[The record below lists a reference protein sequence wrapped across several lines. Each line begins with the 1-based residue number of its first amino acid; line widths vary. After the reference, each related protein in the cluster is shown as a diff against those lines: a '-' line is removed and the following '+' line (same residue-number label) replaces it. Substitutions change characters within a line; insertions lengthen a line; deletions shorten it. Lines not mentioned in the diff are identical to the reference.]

1 MAFFDRML
9 DVMKLGEDEDDYYD
23 DDEMY
28 DDDDYDDDDD
38 DDDHSIFHLFG
49 KKDDDEDEEEDE
61 QPRVVKA
68 KPTPSVKEKP
78 AAKTS
83 SKITPMRASR
93 KGNSTNMEVCVIK
106 PSSFEDAREISETL
120 LADRTVILN
129 MEGLDL
135 GLAQRIIDFTSGCC
149 YAIDGNLQKVSN
161 YIFIITPAA
170 VDISGDLQ
178 GIVDAFDFSGIQ
190 TGF

>member
-9 DVMKLGEDEDDYYD
+9 DVMRLPEDDDEYYD
-23 DDEMY
+23 DDMY
-28 DDDDYDDDDD
+28 EEDYEDEAYEEDNK
-38 DDDHSIFHLFG
+38 SLFHKFT
-49 KKDDDEDEEEDE
+49 KKRDEEYDEEERYSRNDTRFVSSTRE
-61 QPRVVKA
+61 RPVA
-68 KPTPSVKEKP
+68 KPSP
-78 AAKTS
+78 
-83 SKITPMRASR
+83 KITPMRGSR
-93 KGNSTNMEVCVIK
+93 KGNSVNMEVCVIK
-106 PSSFEDAREISETL
+106 PATFEDAREISETL

-135 GLAQRIIDFTSGCC
+135 GLAQRIIDFTSGSC

-161 YIFIITPAA
+161 YIFIITPAS

>member
-9 DVMKLGEDEDDYYD
+9 DVMKLGDDEDEYYD

-28 DDDDYDDDDD
+28 DDDEYEDDYDDEDS
-38 DDDHSIFHLFG
+38 HSIFHMFG
-49 KKDDDEDEEEDE
+49 KKDAENEPSETAK
-61 QPRVVKA
+61 VK
-68 KPTPSVKEKP
+68 PSSPVKEKP
-78 AAKTS
+78 VVKQS
-83 SKITPMRASR
+83 PKITPMRGGR
-93 KGNSTNMEVCVIK
+93 KGNSVNMEVCVIK

>member
-9 DVMKLGEDEDDYYD
+9 DVMRLPEDDDEYYD
-23 DDEMY
+23 DMY
-28 DDDDYDDDDD
+28 DDEYE
-38 DDDHSIFHLFG
+38 
-49 KKDDDEDEEEDE
+49 EDEEEDSKSVFHIFGKKKDMDE
-61 QPRVVKA
+61 PEEETTSTTVRERPVA
-68 KPTPSVKEKP
+68 KPSP
-78 AAKTS
+78 
-83 SKITPMRASR
+83 KITPMRGGR
-93 KGNSTNMEVCVIK
+93 KGTTNMEVCVIK
-106 PSSFEDAREISETL
+106 PSTFEDAREISETL

-135 GLAQRIIDFTSGCC
+135 GLAQRIIDFTSGSC
-149 YAIDGNLQKVSN
+149 YAVDGNLQKVSN
-161 YIFIITPAA
+161 YIFIITPAS

>member
-9 DVMKLGEDEDDYYD
+9 DVMNLGDDEDYD
-23 DDEMY
+23 DDEIY
-28 DDDDYDDDDD
+28 DDYDEEDEEER
-38 DDDHSIFHLFG
+38 SGFHLFG
-49 KKDDDEDEEEDE
+49 SQKEKEEE
-61 QPRVVKA
+61 QPAGARA
-68 KPTPSVKEKP
+68 ASSVKEKP
-78 AAKTS
+78 AAKPS
-83 SKITPMRASR
+83 PKITPMRGGK
-93 KGNSTNMEVCVIK
+93 KGNSVSMEVCVIK

-120 LADRTVILN
+120 LADHTVILN

-161 YIFIITPAA
+161 YIFIITPSI
-170 VDISGDLQ
+170 VDISGDIQ
-178 GIVDAFDFSGIQ
+178 SIVDAFDFSGIQ

>member
-9 DVMKLGEDEDDYYD
+9 DVMNLGDDEDYD
-23 DDEMY
+23 DDEIY
-28 DDDDYDDDDD
+28 DDYDEEDEEER
-38 DDDHSIFHLFG
+38 SGFHLFG
-49 KKDDDEDEEEDE
+49 SRKEKEEE
-61 QPRVVKA
+61 QPAGARA
-68 KPTPSVKEKP
+68 ASSVKEKP
-78 AAKTS
+78 AAKPS
-83 SKITPMRASR
+83 PKITPMRGGK
-93 KGNSTNMEVCVIK
+93 KGNSVSMEVCVIK

-120 LADRTVILN
+120 LADHTVILN

-161 YIFIITPAA
+161 YIFIITPSI
-170 VDISGDLQ
+170 VDISGDIQ
-178 GIVDAFDFSGIQ
+178 SIVDAFDFSGIQ

>member
-1 MAFFDRML
+1 MVIIDRML
-9 DVMKLGEDEDDYYD
+9 DMMNLGDDEDDYYD
-23 DDEMY
+23 DEMY
-28 DDDDYDDDDD
+28 DDDYDDYEDEDQ
-38 DDDHSIFHLFG
+38 HSIFHMFG
-49 KKDDDEDEEEDE
+49 NRKDEEEEDT
-61 QPRVVKA
+61 PPVKA
-68 KPTPSVKEKP
+68 KTTVPKDKP
-78 AAKTS
+78 VAKTS
-83 SKITPMRASR
+83 PKITPMRGGR

-106 PSSFEDAREISETL
+106 PSTFEDAREISETL

>member
-9 DVMKLGEDEDDYYD
+9 DVMNLGDDEDYY

-28 DDDDYDDDDD
+28 DEYDDYDEEEEEK
-38 DDDHSIFHLFG
+38 SGFHLFG
-49 KKDDDEDEEEDE
+49 SKKEKEEE
-61 QPRVVKA
+61 PVASARASVS
-68 KPTPSVKEKP
+68 SVKEKP
-78 AAKTS
+78 VAKS
-83 SKITPMRASR
+83 SPKITPMRGGK
-93 KGNSTNMEVCVIK
+93 KGNSVSMEVCVIK

-120 LADRTVILN
+120 LADHTVILN

-161 YIFIITPAA
+161 YIFIITPSI
-170 VDISGDLQ
+170 VDISGDIQ
-178 GIVDAFDFSGIQ
+178 SIVDAFDFSGIQ

>member
-28 DDDDYDDDDD
+28 DDDDYEDYDDDN
-38 DDDHSIFHLFG
+38 HSIFHLFG
-49 KKDDDEDEEEDE
+49 KKEDEEEDDV
-61 QPRVVKA
+61 PVTKTKV
-68 KPTPSVKEKP
+68 TPNVKEK
-78 AAKTS
+78 S
-83 SKITPMRASR
+83 SVKSTPKITPMRGGR

>member
-9 DVMKLGEDEDDYYD
+9 DVMKLPEDDEEYY

-28 DDDDYDDDDD
+28 DEEYDDDDYEED
-38 DDDHSIFHLFG
+38 KKSFFPVFG
-49 KKDDDEDEEEDE
+49 KRKAVEEETE
-61 QPRVVKA
+61 AHTKAATPVRERPVVKA
-68 KPTPSVKEKP
+68 SP
-78 AAKTS
+78 
-83 SKITPMRASR
+83 KITPMRGSR
-93 KGNSTNMEVCVIK
+93 KGNSVNMEVCVIK

-135 GLAQRIIDFTSGCC
+135 GLAQRIIDFTSGSC

-161 YIFIITPAA
+161 YIFIITPAS

>member
-9 DVMKLGEDEDDYYD
+9 DVMRLPEDDEEYY

-28 DDDDYDDDDD
+28 DEEYYDDDYEEDTK
-38 DDDHSIFHLFG
+38 SFFPVFG
-49 KKDDDEDEEEDE
+49 KRKAVEEETE
-61 QPRVVKA
+61 AHSKAAIPVRERPVVKA
-68 KPTPSVKEKP
+68 SP
-78 AAKTS
+78 
-83 SKITPMRASR
+83 KITPMRGSR
-93 KGNSTNMEVCVIK
+93 KGNSVNMEVCVIK

-135 GLAQRIIDFTSGCC
+135 GLAQRIIDFTSGSC

-161 YIFIITPAA
+161 YIFIITPAS